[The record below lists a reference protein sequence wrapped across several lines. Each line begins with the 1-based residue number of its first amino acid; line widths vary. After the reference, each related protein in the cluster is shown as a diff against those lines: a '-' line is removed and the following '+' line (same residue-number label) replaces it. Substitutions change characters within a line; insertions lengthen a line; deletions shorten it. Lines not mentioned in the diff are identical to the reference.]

1 MGHGEAKAPQP
12 LAKLAKRGDMSSVE
26 WVLVVGF
33 FSIGFLLYLIHREL
47 AALRMEFRQVAAF
60 LSNAR
65 YRSD

>member
-1 MGHGEAKAPQP
+1 
-12 LAKLAKRGDMSSVE
+12 MSYVE

-33 FSIGFLLYLIHREL
+33 FSIGFLLFLIHREL

-65 YRSD
+65 YKSD